1 MVRRIID
8 EGKKLGRKLLSDEG
22 IKETS
27 EQTRVWYDKTIA
39 GLKEFG
45 GDKLAASA
53 RQLNEALPYIE
64 RAGFRVV
71 EIEVV
76 LGLTPALR
84 PHLQFERALDAA
96 EREALLAEARG
107 KGLTHTILS
116 SLFSAINMRKRLN
129 FSDFSF
135 DEIEV
140 EIGVLPSISLKFL
153 RNGYE
158 THSLTELP
166 APAVE
171 AISDE

>member
-1 MVRRIID
+1 MSRSRAP
-8 EGKKLGRKLLSDEG
+8 GKPQQGMSTAAVVSLLLAVSVVAFGLVALLMNVAARK
-22 IKETS
+22 
-27 EQTRVWYDKTIA
+27 Q
-39 GLKEFG
+39 
-45 GDKLAASA
+45 
-53 RQLNEALPYIE
+53 EAQNPF
-64 RAGFRVV
+64 FRVV

-84 PHLQFERALDAA
+84 PHLQFERALSED
-96 EREALLAEARG
+96 EKEALLAEARG

-116 SLFSAINMRKRLN
+116 SLFSAINMRQRLN

-158 THSLTELP
+158 SHSLAALP
-166 APAVE
+166 APADTDV
-171 AISDE
+171 ADG